1 MWNVVAK
8 IMDGQSNKK
17 LTDSNNSGNYL
28 AHKLHYHSQ
37 LGLPNKGRAS
47 NSWDVTVRDFGP
59 TIRVLPTLLTTVL
72 IHIL

>member
-37 LGLPNKGRAS
+37 LGLPDKGRA
-47 NSWDVTVRDFGP
+47 
-59 TIRVLPTLLTTVL
+59 IK
-72 IHIL
+72 